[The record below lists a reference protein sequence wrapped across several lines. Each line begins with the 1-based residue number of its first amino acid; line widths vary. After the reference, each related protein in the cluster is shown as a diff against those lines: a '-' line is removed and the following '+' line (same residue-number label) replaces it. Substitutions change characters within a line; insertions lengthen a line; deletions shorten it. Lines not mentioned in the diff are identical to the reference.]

1 MAGRHE
7 RADRGRPVI
16 PRAFVTAWRASA
28 PWPLDAQVEQD
39 LVLSRALLSVFGHA
53 TLPRALAFRGG
64 TALHKLFLDAPGR
77 YSEDLDF
84 VQVEPGPIG
93 PTLHDIRSVI
103 DPWLGVP
110 TTKRGPASVK
120 LLYRFEAT
128 SLPVQRMR
136 VKIEINTR
144 EHFALL
150 GQREEEFAVENPWY
164 SARLPITTFALEE
177 MLATKLRALYQRRK
191 GRDLYD
197 LWLALDVLEP
207 DLDAVADCFA
217 GYMKASGL
225 RVTRAEFEAN
235 LSEKVQNA
243 TFRAD
248 VTLLLRDS
256 AAYDIDAASAIVRD
270 RLVSRLPG
278 APWKTRA

>member
-1 MAGRHE
+1 
-7 RADRGRPVI
+7 VI
-16 PRAFVTAWRASA
+16 PRPFVTAWRANA

-39 LVLSRALLSVFGHA
+39 LVLSRALLSVFEHA

-64 TALHKLFLDAPGR
+64 TALHKLLLDPPGR

-84 VQVEPGPIG
+84 VQIEAGPIG
-93 PTLHDIRSVI
+93 PTLHDIRSVL
-103 DPWLGVP
+103 DPWLGEP

-120 LLYRFEAT
+120 VLYRFETT

-150 GQREEEFAVENPWY
+150 GHREAAFVVENPWY
-164 SARLPITTFALEE
+164 SGSAPITTFALDEL
-177 MLATKLRALYQRRK
+177 LATKLRALFQRRK

-197 LWLALDVLEP
+197 LWLALDTLEP
-207 DLDAVADCFA
+207 DPRAVAECFS
-217 GYMKASGL
+217 GYMKANGL

-235 LSEKVQNA
+235 LSEKVQNPS
-243 TFRAD
+243 FRAD
-248 VTLLLRDS
+248 VAPLLRDPDG
-256 AAYDIDAASAIVRD
+256 YDIDDAAAIVRD
-270 RLVSRLPG
+270 RLVSLLPG
-278 APWKTRA
+278 EPWKARG